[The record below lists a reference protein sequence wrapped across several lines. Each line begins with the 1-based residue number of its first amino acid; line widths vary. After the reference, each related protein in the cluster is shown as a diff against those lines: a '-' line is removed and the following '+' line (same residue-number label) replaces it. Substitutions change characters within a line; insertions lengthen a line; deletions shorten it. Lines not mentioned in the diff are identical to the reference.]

1 MHRRQHHAEDQIT
14 RGDIVSPQLL
24 IAAIIAA
31 ASFGTAW
38 RIQDWRFDAKEKT
51 HEEQKLVQ
59 VQHSAA
65 VQIRRADNVIVAQN
79 AATSRAVA
87 LRRDLDSARSEL
99 ERLRLALASSVPGT
113 GDAAG
118 SCPVTDDPARQLLA
132 TCAAELVEMGGI
144 ADRHASD
151 VQTLMAAWP
160 TSTTKE

>member
-1 MHRRQHHAEDQIT
+1 M
-14 RGDIVSPQLL
+14 SPQLL

-87 LRRDLDSARSEL
+87 LRTDRDRAYSEL
-99 ERLRLALASSVPGT
+99 ERLRDTLANMPRADAT
-113 GDAAG
+113 GDA
-118 SCPVTDDPARQLLA
+118 CPDRADTTRELFLE
-132 TCAAELVEMGGI
+132 CAAELVEMGGI

-151 VQTLMAAWP
+151 ALMLQQAWP
-160 TSTTKE
+160 K

>member
-51 HEEQKLVQ
+51 HAEQKLAQ
-59 VQHSAA
+59 VQLSAA
-65 VQIRRADNVIVAQN
+65 ADIRRMDNTIQAQR

-87 LRRDLDSARSEL
+87 LRTDRDRAYSEL
-99 ERLRLALASSVPGT
+99 ERLRDTLARPVPGT
-113 GDAAG
+113 SAAAG
-118 SCPVTDDPARQLLA
+118 SCAVRADPARELFLV
-132 TCAAELVEMGGI
+132 CAAALVEMGGI
-144 ADRHASD
+144 ADRINSD
-151 VQTLMAAWP
+151 RQTLIDAWP
-160 TSTTKE
+160 K

>member
-1 MHRRQHHAEDQIT
+1 M
-14 RGDIVSPQLL
+14 SPQLL

-87 LRRDLDSARSEL
+87 LRTDRDRAYSEL
-99 ERLRLALASSVPGT
+99 ERLRDTLASSVPGA
-113 GDAAG
+113 GDTASA
-118 SCPVTDDPARQLLA
+118 CAVRADPARELFLG
-132 TCAAELVEMGGI
+132 CAAALVEMGGI
-144 ADRHASD
+144 ADRINSD
-151 VQTLMAAWP
+151 RQTLIDAWP
-160 TSTTKE
+160 K

>member
-1 MHRRQHHAEDQIT
+1 M
-14 RGDIVSPQLL
+14 SPQLL

-51 HEEQKLVQ
+51 HAEQKLVQ

-87 LRRDLDSARSEL
+87 LRTDRDRAYSEL
-99 ERLRLALASSVPGT
+99 ERLRDTLANMPRASATAST
-113 GDAAG
+113 CAER
-118 SCPVTDDPARQLLA
+118 TDPARELLSE
-132 TCAAELVEMGGI
+132 CAAQLTDLAGK

-151 VQTLMAAWP
+151 AMTLQQGWP
-160 TSTTKE
+160 K

>member
-1 MHRRQHHAEDQIT
+1 MNPQI
-14 RGDIVSPQLL
+14 I

-87 LRRDLDSARSEL
+87 LRTDRDSVISEL
-99 ERLRLALASSVPGT
+99 ARLRDTLARPVPGAGAT
-113 GDAAG
+113 GDA
-118 SCPVTDDPARQLLA
+118 CTERTDPARELLSE
-132 TCAAELVEMGGI
+132 CAAQLTDLAGK

-151 VQTLMAAWP
+151 AMTLQQGWP
-160 TSTTKE
+160 K

>member
-1 MHRRQHHAEDQIT
+1 M
-14 RGDIVSPQLL
+14 SPQLL

-65 VQIRRADNVIVAQN
+65 VQIRRADNVIAAQN
-79 AATSRAVA
+79 AANTRAVA
-87 LRRDLDSARSEL
+87 LRTDRDRAYSEL

-118 SCPVTDDPARQLLA
+118 SCAVRADPARELFLG
-132 TCAAELVEMGGI
+132 CAAALVEMGGR

-151 VQTLMAAWP
+151 AQALIEAWP
-160 TSTTKE
+160 K

>member
-1 MHRRQHHAEDQIT
+1 M
-14 RGDIVSPQLL
+14 SPQLL

-59 VQHSAA
+59 VQLSAA
-65 VQIRRADNVIVAQN
+65 ADIRRMDNTIQAQR

-99 ERLRLALASSVPGT
+99 ERLRDALNSDMPRASATASTCAESGSKRNVVLLECLASYEALAR
-113 GDAAG
+113 DADLWKNDA
-118 SCPVTDDPARQLLA
+118 
-132 TCAAELVEMGGI
+132 
-144 ADRHASD
+144 
-151 VQTLMAAWP
+151 LMLRDAWP
-160 TSTTKE
+160 K